1 MEQVQPNKA
10 FFWGILLNTIYIIAE
25 VAFGIGIGSV
35 ALVADAV
42 HNLGDVLGLG
52 LAWFAD
58 WLSGRHPTV
67 ERTYGYK
74 SSSILAALANA
85 AFLLVAMGAII
96 VEAVTRLSQN
106 APVEGGWMMLVAGVG
121 IIVNGAT
128 ALLFHGGSQ
137 HDLNIRGAFMHMAA
151 DAGVSLGVVLAGGL
165 ILLTGWEWLDPVMSI
180 LVAIV
185 VLVGTWN
192 LLRDAVNLAMAAVP
206 KDIDPV
212 AVKKL
217 VNAYPTVASCHDLHI
232 WALSTTDVALTVHVC
247 ARPQLAMTTSSMRS
261 AYLCAKVLI
270 LRTRRFRLS
279 MVHTSRK
286 IKWRT
291 LINQVI

>member
-106 APVEGGWMMLVAGVG
+106 APVEGGWMMLVTGVG

-232 WALSTTDVALTVHVC
+232 WALSTTDVALTVHVV
-247 ARPQLAMTTSSMRS
+247 RTTIQVEYGPYEPQNKMENP
-261 AYLCAKVLI
+261 Y
-270 LRTRRFRLS
+270 
-279 MVHTSRK
+279 
-286 IKWRT
+286 
-291 LINQVI
+291 

>member
-10 FFWGILLNTIYIIAE
+10 FFWGILLNLIYIIAE

-35 ALVADAV
+35 ALVADAI
-42 HNLGDVLGLG
+42 HNMSDVLGLG
-52 LAWFAD
+52 LAWFAE
-58 WLSGRHPTV
+58 WLSNRHPTV
-67 ERTYGYK
+67 QRTYGYK

-96 VEAVTRLSQN
+96 VEAITRLSQN
-106 APVEGGWMMLVAGVG
+106 APVEGGWMMVVAGAG
-121 IIVNGAT
+121 ILVNGAT
-128 ALLFHGGSQ
+128 AILFHSGSQ

-185 VLVGTWN
+185 VLIGTWD

-206 KDIDPV
+206 KEIDPV
-212 AVKKL
+212 AVKTL

-232 WALSTTDVALTVHVC
+232 WTLSTTDVAFTVHVV
-247 ARPQLAMTTSSMRS
+247 RTT
-261 AYLCAKVLI
+261 A
-270 LRTRRFRLS
+270 
-279 MVHTSRK
+279 
-286 IKWRT
+286 
-291 LINQVI
+291 

>member
-10 FFWGILLNTIYIIAE
+10 FFWGILLNLIYIIAE

-35 ALVADAV
+35 ALVADAI
-42 HNLGDVLGLG
+42 HNMSDVLGLG
-52 LAWFAD
+52 LAWFAE
-58 WLSGRHPTV
+58 WLSNRHPTV
-67 ERTYGYK
+67 QRTYGYK

-96 VEAVTRLSQN
+96 VEAITRLSQN
-106 APVEGGWMMLVAGVG
+106 APVEGGWMMVVAGAG
-121 IIVNGAT
+121 ILVNGAT
-128 ALLFHGGSQ
+128 AILFHSGSQ

-185 VLVGTWN
+185 VLIGTWD

-206 KDIDPV
+206 KEIDPV
-212 AVKKL
+212 AVKTL

-232 WALSTTDVALTVHVC
+232 WTLSTTDVALTVHVV
-247 ARPQLAMTTSSMRS
+247 RTTAEGNYSVRHRQNGGIGYIRS
-261 AYLCAKVLI
+261 G
-270 LRTRRFRLS
+270 
-279 MVHTSRK
+279 SRGFCLV
-286 IKWRT
+286 R
-291 LINQVI
+291 VR

>member
-10 FFWGILLNTIYIIAE
+10 FFGGILLNTIYIIAE

-232 WALSTTDVALTVHVC
+232 WALSTTDVALTVHVVRTTTVGNDDFLD
-247 ARPQLAMTTSSMRS
+247 ALSLSLRESFDIAHTTIQVEYGPYEPQNKMENP
-261 AYLCAKVLI
+261 Y
-270 LRTRRFRLS
+270 
-279 MVHTSRK
+279 
-286 IKWRT
+286 
-291 LINQVI
+291 

>member
-10 FFWGILLNTIYIIAE
+10 FFWGILLNLIYIIAE

-35 ALVADAV
+35 ALVADAI
-42 HNLGDVLGLG
+42 HNMSDVLGLG
-52 LAWFAD
+52 LAWFAE
-58 WLSGRHPTV
+58 WLSNRHPTV
-67 ERTYGYK
+67 QRTYGYK

-96 VEAVTRLSQN
+96 VEAITRLSQN
-106 APVEGGWMMLVAGVG
+106 APVEGGWMMVVAGAG
-121 IIVNGAT
+121 ILVNGAT
-128 ALLFHGGSQ
+128 AVLFHSGSQ

-185 VLVGTWN
+185 VLIGTWD

-206 KDIDPV
+206 KEIDPV
-212 AVKKL
+212 AVKTL

-232 WALSTTDVALTVHVC
+232 WALSTTDVALTVHVV
-247 ARPQLAMTTSSMRS
+247 RTTAEGNDAFLDALSLS
-261 AYLCAKVLI
+261 
-270 LRTRRFRLS
+270 LRESFDIA
-279 MVHTSRK
+279 HTTIQVEYGPDRK
-286 IKWRT
+286 S
-291 LINQVI
+291 VV